1 MTLMKEATRIINLK
15 TPLDRTISIKVVQ
28 LIRNMKGLNMRNTNR
43 RTRASTG
50 EKTILDQ
57 IIR

>member
-1 MTLMKEATRIINLK
+1 MKEATRIINLK

-28 LIRNMKGLNMRNTNR
+28 LIRNMKGLNMRNTSR

-50 EKTILDQ
+50 EKIILDQ